1 LRQRKSEQPARDA
14 LAGLLV
20 RCGVAE
26 LSRRLLTRGGRFA
39 LVFHGISAK
48 KQPSI
53 PLGVQPYLSAAD
65 LHSVLAWLDT
75 RFGFLTPEEFL
86 DGAAGGVLLT
96 FDDGFANNYFNA
108 LPVLEIFQAP
118 AVFFVTTQH
127 VKNPQDWLPFVSRLC
142 SQHNLNIEEL
152 EPSLAREYFNGMSRE
167 QVKACADHPLITVGA
182 HTTSH
187 PMLTTCSQKQLI
199 SELVDSRQYLE
210 EITGQ
215 KIDLFAY
222 PSGDYNGEVLSS
234 VRKTGYRAAFVEYS
248 QKIGDPLFEIPR
260 VGVYNSNPGYLAVK
274 LSGLHKPAPS
284 KIPGGR
290 EAAS

>member
-1 LRQRKSEQPARDA
+1 MRQRKSEQPARDA

-20 RCGVAE
+20 RCGLAE

-75 RFGFLTPEEFL
+75 RFDFLTPEEFL

-127 VKNPQDWLPFVSRLC
+127 VRNPQDWLPFVSRLRN
-142 SQHNLNIEEL
+142 QHKLNIEEL
-152 EPSLAREYFNGMSRE
+152 EPSLAQEYFDGMSAS
-167 QVKACADHPLITVGA
+167 QVAECARHPLITIGA

-187 PMLTTCSQKQLI
+187 PMLTTCSQKQLF

-210 EITGQ
+210 DITAQ
-215 KIDLFAY
+215 AIDLFAY
-222 PSGDYNGEVLSS
+222 PAGDYNREVLAAVKGS
-234 VRKTGYRAAFVEYS
+234 GYRAAFVEES
-248 QKIGDPLFEIPR
+248 KQLGQPKFEIPR
-260 VGVYNSNPGYLAVK
+260 VGLYDASRVYISLK
-274 LSGLHKPAPS
+274 LSGLHQRA
-284 KIPGGR
+284 IR
-290 EAAS
+290 QIF